1 MATQAA
7 AAQPEPV
14 LKAQLVTIATAV
26 IGLLIAFG
34 VHVTDDQRVA
44 IIGVISAMVP
54 LVALAAAWRSRSL
67 VTPLASPHD
76 ADGAAL
82 VRADGSA
89 PLEMRKPEGGKK

>member
-1 MATQAA
+1 MAIEAP
-7 AAQPEPV
+7 AQPEPV

-34 VHVTDDQRVA
+34 AHVTDDQRVA
-44 IIGVISAMVP
+44 IIGAISAIVP

-67 VTPLASPHD
+67 VTPLASPRD

-82 VRADGSA
+82 VRQDGTA
-89 PLEMRKPEGGKK
+89 PLGVTKPEGRKT